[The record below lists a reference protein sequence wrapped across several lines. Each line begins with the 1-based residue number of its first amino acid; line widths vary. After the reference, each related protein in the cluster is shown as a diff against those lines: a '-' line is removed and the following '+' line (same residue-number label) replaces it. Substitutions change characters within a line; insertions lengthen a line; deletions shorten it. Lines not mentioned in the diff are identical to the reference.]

1 MEGRVVSPTEGNR
14 CAWCNRRVLA
24 TVDDDGDPACP
35 SGLGCARSKAL
46 SFADIARPLHIS
58 EDALHKR
65 ALRCGSLEGA
75 IAKGAKGSNGGRPA
89 RRPEGA
95 VYEIAQRLGCTK
107 QALYKAARKA
117 GRSID
122 AEIDRRTRRRRRRSP
137 REVAP

>member
-1 MEGRVVSPTEGNR
+1 MTRAQNNR

-35 SGLGCARSKAL
+35 SGLGCARSKDL

-58 EDALHKR
+58 EDALYKR
-65 ALRCGSLEGA
+65 ALRCGSLESA
-75 IAKGAKGSNGGRPA
+75 IAKGAKGSSGGRPP
-89 RRPEGA
+89 RRADGA
-95 VYEIAQRLGCTK
+95 VYAIAQRLGCTK

-122 AEIDRRTRRRRRRSP
+122 EEIDRRTRARRRRAI
-137 REVAP
+137 REVAS